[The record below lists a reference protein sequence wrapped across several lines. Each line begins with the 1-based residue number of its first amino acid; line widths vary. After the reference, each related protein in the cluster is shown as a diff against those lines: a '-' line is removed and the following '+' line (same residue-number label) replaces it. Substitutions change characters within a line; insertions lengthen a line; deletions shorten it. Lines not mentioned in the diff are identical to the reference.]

1 MDRIR
6 GTNNMKKL
14 AVIMLALAMVIGT
27 VVPASMVSATDGDYG
42 PIVIHKVIPAEG
54 PEETFTFNVYRDFN
68 NNGILDFDDP
78 LYPDTWVADV
88 VIDTAVTDTGQ
99 TMVPWL
105 GPYVVHEQLSP
116 GSVYQQPPDQA
127 VKVSTCG
134 RVDLTFTNELGELPG
149 KIRIVKVDEAG
160 NEIELPGATFTV
172 DPNPYGAGVLTVED
186 NVSIHDAASALGVI
200 LLENIPVCIDY
211 TITEVTP
218 PDGYERD
225 PDSQTQHVASAAEYI
240 FVFMNK
246 MGKIKIVK
254 VDEAGS
260 IIDLPGASF
269 TVDPNPYDGGT
280 LFVVDNV
287 SIEDADPALGVILLE
302 HIPICVDYTVTEVEA
317 PGDYERDPTPQ
328 TKHVASSAVYTF
340 TFVNTREELGEL
352 KILKVDGD
360 GAALAGAEFLIT
372 PDPKTGTDS
381 LVLVDNGL
389 NDEDMT
395 VGTLLVTNCIIGTV
409 CTVEETKAPDGYD
422 PAPAQDV
429 TISATVTL
437 TFVNTPKK
445 GELKILKVDGTG
457 AALAGAEF
465 LITPNPKTGSDSLVL
480 IDNGTNDED
489 MTVGTL
495 LVTNCIIGTVC
506 TVEETKAPTGYD
518 PAPAQDVTISA
529 TVTLTFVNTPKQEG
543 GTPGYWSS
551 PAAMEHH
558 GKAQLAEWFRTIVLA
573 SAWFED
579 GLANPNDNT
588 AYNNMVGILND
599 TGAKGYKGA
608 VNQFRAQYLATRLNA
623 LSGRLGLATPHDITG
638 VLGAETYFGYPVG
651 SLGEIIDTIEAKAEG
666 EIFKPLPTRDDVL
679 IMKSVCDML
688 NNP

>member
-1 MDRIR
+1 VVWGRSEIR

-14 AVIMLALAMVIGT
+14 AVIMLALAMVIGM
-27 VVPASMVSATDGDYG
+27 VVPASMVSATDGTRG

-54 PEETFTFNVYRDFN
+54 PKEVFTFNVYRDYN

-78 LYPDTWVADV
+78 DYPDTWVADV

-105 GPYVVHEQLSP
+105 GPYVIHEQLSP
-116 GSVYQQPPDQA
+116 GSVYQQPADQA

-134 RVDLTFTNELGELPG
+134 RVDVTFTNELGELPG
-149 KIRIVKVDEAG
+149 RIRIVKVDEAG

-186 NVSIHDAASALGVI
+186 NVSPHDAAPALGVI

-211 TITEVTP
+211 TVTEIAP

-240 FVFMNK
+240 FVFTNK

-254 VDEAGS
+254 VDEAGN
-260 IIDLPGASF
+260 IIELPGASF

-287 SIEDADPALGVILLE
+287 SPEDADTALGVILLE

-317 PGDYERDPTPQ
+317 PGDYERDPDPQ
-328 TKHVASSAVYTF
+328 TKHVDSSAIFTF
-340 TFVNTREELGEL
+340 TFVNTKEELGRLE
-352 KILKVDGD
+352 ILKQDESGN
-360 GAALAGAEFLIT
+360 ALAGAEFLIT
-372 PDPKTGTDS
+372 PDPQTAADS
-381 LVLVDNGL
+381 MVLVDNGL
-389 NDEDMT
+389 NDENPADG
-395 VGTLLVTNCIIGTV
+395 VLLVTGCIIGTV
-409 CTVEETKAPDGYD
+409 CEVKETKAPDGYD
-422 PAPAQDV
+422 PAPAKTV

-437 TFVNTPKK
+437 TFVNTPK
-445 GELKILKVDGTG
+445 E
-457 AALAGAEF
+457 
-465 LITPNPKTGSDSLVL
+465 
-480 IDNGTNDED
+480 
-489 MTVGTL
+489 
-495 LVTNCIIGTVC
+495 
-506 TVEETKAPTGYD
+506 
-518 PAPAQDVTISA
+518 
-529 TVTLTFVNTPKQEG
+529 EG